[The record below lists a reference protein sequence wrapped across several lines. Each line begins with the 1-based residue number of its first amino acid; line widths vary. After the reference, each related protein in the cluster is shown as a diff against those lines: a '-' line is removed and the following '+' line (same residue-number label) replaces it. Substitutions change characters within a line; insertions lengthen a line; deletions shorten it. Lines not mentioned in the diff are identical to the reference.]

1 MNMLQPL
8 APAKKVA
15 ILLATKNGAEFLPEQ
30 LASYRGQTHRN
41 WELVVSDDGSTD
53 ETRDIVKKFAAN
65 VPQPVRVR
73 TGPCREFHRNFMS
86 MAADPDIDA
95 DFFAFSD
102 QDDIWCADKLER
114 AVRWLSSVP
123 EGTPAVYCGR
133 TELVDREG
141 VHKGY
146 SRLYEK
152 GPSFQNALVQNIGG
166 GNTMMFNRATKK
178 LLEATASAVI
188 ASHDWWTYQV
198 TTATGGIV
206 YYDPRP
212 CVKYRQHSGNLVG
225 SNLDVL
231 ARAKRASE
239 LFSGRVVRW
248 NDNHLAALQ
257 KLRPLLSPT
266 SRATIDRFAEGR
278 RAPLL
283 RRLRL
288 VREAGVYRQGLI
300 DNLGLFVACV
310 LRRI

>member
-1 MNMLQPL
+1 MHML
-8 APAKKVA
+8 APAVSTKKVA
-15 ILLATKNGAEFLPEQ
+15 ILLATKNGAAFLPEQ
-30 LASYRGQTHRN
+30 LASYRNQTHPY
-41 WELVVSDDGSTD
+41 WDLIVSDDGSTD
-53 ETRDIVKKFAAN
+53 QTRDIVDKFAAS
-65 VPQPVRVR
+65 VPQKVRLR
-73 TGPCREFHRNFMS
+73 MGPCREFHRNFMS
-86 MAADPDIDA
+86 LAADPQIEA

-102 QDDIWCADKLER
+102 QDDIWSADKLER
-114 AVRWLSSVP
+114 AVNWLSSIP
-123 EGTPAVYCGR
+123 EWTPAVYCGR
-133 TELVDREG
+133 TELVDRGG

-178 LLEATASAVI
+178 LLEATASADI
-188 ASHDWWTYQV
+188 ASHDWWTYQI

-212 CVKYRQHSGNLVG
+212 CVKYRQHPGNLVG
-225 SNLDVL
+225 SNLDIN
-231 ARAKRASE
+231 ARVRRACE
-239 LFSGRVVRW
+239 LVSGRVVRW

-257 KLRPLLSPT
+257 KLRPLLSPA
-266 SRATIDRFAEGR
+266 SCATIDRFAEAR

-288 VREAGVYRQGLI
+288 VRQAGVYRQGLL